1 MFDYLKNAVAK
12 TVSNSLISL
21 AGYVG
26 GYSLVDPTDKHG
38 VKNSHLLCKGKVI
51 CIPFYHGGHSCQVY
65 LNFDRSNFDEVAYG
79 VLFPDGKIIDITTG
93 CPGLGSPLIH
103 ADKFGPECQL
113 IWSYVLHKF
122 PNHLN
127 EMNEEDYYLYGDAVE
142 TPEAESVEGEEQIA
156 ELEGTDAL
164 AFWNTQNETETA
176 GTDHEELSDSESSG
190 SDETDFSLNVY
201 DEEVVDPNSDL
212 LQ

>member
-65 LNFDRSNFDEVAYG
+65 LNFDRGNFEEVAYG

-93 CPGLGSPLIH
+93 CPGLGSPLIS
-103 ADKFGPECQL
+103 ASSFGPECQL
-113 IWSYVLHKF
+113 IWSDVLHKF
-122 PNHLN
+122 PEHL
-127 EMNEEDYYLYGDAVE
+127 EDMNEDDYYLYGDATATPQEEPMNEDQNSE
-142 TPEAESVEGEEQIA
+142 TPNIYDDAELTNSAEGENYDDDP
-156 ELEGTDAL
+156 ELDFYATVVGDP
-164 AFWNTQNETETA
+164 
-176 GTDHEELSDSESSG
+176 DSE
-190 SDETDFSLNVY
+190 
-201 DEEVVDPNSDL
+201 L